1 MISKV
6 IKVNI
11 PGEIERNAALLV
23 QTAGA
28 FESRIHVKHGNKTI
42 NAKSIMGIMSLS
54 LCNNEEIEVEAD
66 GADEELAVDTL
77 CNLISTDF
85 YE

>member
-42 NAKSIMGIMSLS
+42 NAKSIMGVMTLMMSDGDLV
-54 LCNNEEIEVEAD
+54 EVTAD
-66 GADEELAVDTL
+66 GVDEEKAITAIEEFFDQ
-77 CNLISTDF
+77 
-85 YE
+85 